1 MKTISKI
8 TMGLDKVSNTPVVF
22 LLLEK
27 THLALPIWVGPCE
40 AGIMAMALKKEV
52 FERPLT
58 HDLYLNTL
66 DKMGYSLKNIVI
78 TKIEKNI
85 YHSTIQLIN
94 GEEELLEIDSRP
106 SDAIILAVKNEKPIL
121 LYDDIAINN
130 TVEVD
135 FFGENEEE
143 RDDLKKILDEFNIDN
158 MKDYFNKDDE

>member
-1 MKTISKI
+1 MKTINKI
-8 TMGLDKVSNTPVVF
+8 SMGLDKVSNTPIIF

-27 THLALPIWVGPCE
+27 THLALPIWIGPCE

-58 HDLYLNTL
+58 HDLYLNTV

-94 GEEELLEIDSRP
+94 GEEDLLEIDSRP

-121 LYDDIAINN
+121 LADDIAINN

-135 FFGENEEE
+135 FLGESEEE

>member
-8 TMGLDKVSNTPVVF
+8 TMGLDKVSNTPVIF

-40 AGIMAMALKKEV
+40 AGIMAMALKKEK

-58 HDLYLNTL
+58 HDLYINTL
-66 DKMGYSLKNIVI
+66 KKMGYHITKIVI

-85 YHSTIQLIN
+85 YHSNIFLANPEGKNIT
-94 GEEELLEIDSRP
+94 IDSRP

-121 LYDDIAINN
+121 LDDDIAINN

-135 FFGENEEE
+135 FLGDNADD

>member
-1 MKTISKI
+1 MKKISKI

-27 THLALPIWVGPCE
+27 THLALPIWIGPCE
-40 AGIMAMALKKEV
+40 AGIMAMSLKKEI

-58 HDLYLNTL
+58 HDLYLN
-66 DKMGYSLKNIVI
+66 SLKKLNYNVNKIVI

-85 YHSTIQLIN
+85 FYSSIILTDSNENII
-94 GEEELLEIDSRP
+94 EIDSRP
-106 SDAIILAVKNEKPIL
+106 SDSIILGVKSEVPIYL
-121 LYDDIAINN
+121 DDDLAINN

-135 FFGENEEE
+135 FIGDEDVE

-158 MKDYFNKDDE
+158 MKDYFDKDDE

>member
-1 MKTISKI
+1 MKKVSNV
-8 TMGLDKVSNTPVVF
+8 TMGIDKVSNSPIVF
-22 LLLEK
+22 LRIQD
-27 THLALPIWVGPCE
+27 TNVVVPIWIGPCE

-58 HDLYLNTL
+58 HDLYLNTV

-94 GEEELLEIDSRP
+94 GEEDLLEIDSRP

-121 LYDDIAINN
+121 LADDIAINN

-135 FFGENEEE
+135 FLGEGEEE

>member
-8 TMGLDKVSNTPVVF
+8 TMGLDKVSNTPVIF

-27 THLALPIWVGPCE
+27 THLALPIWIGPCE

-58 HDLYLNTL
+58 HDLYINTME
-66 DKMGYSLKNIVI
+66 KIGYTLKNIII

-85 YHSTIQLIN
+85 YHSSIQLIN
-94 GEEELLEIDSRP
+94 EEEEIIEIDSRP

-121 LYDDIAINN
+121 LDDDIAINN

-135 FFGENEEE
+135 FFGDSEEE

-158 MKDYFNKDDE
+158 MKDYFDKDDE

>member
-1 MKTISKI
+1 M
-8 TMGLDKVSNTPVVF
+8 
-22 LLLEK
+22 
-27 THLALPIWVGPCE
+27 AL
-40 AGIMAMALKKEV
+40 ALKKENL
-52 FERPLT
+52 ERPLT

-66 DKMGYSLKNIVI
+66 KKIGFQIEKIII
-78 TKIEKNI
+78 TKVEKNI

-94 GEEELLEIDSRP
+94 GEEDLLEIDSRP

-121 LYDDIAINN
+121 LADDIAINN

-135 FFGENEEE
+135 FLGESEEE